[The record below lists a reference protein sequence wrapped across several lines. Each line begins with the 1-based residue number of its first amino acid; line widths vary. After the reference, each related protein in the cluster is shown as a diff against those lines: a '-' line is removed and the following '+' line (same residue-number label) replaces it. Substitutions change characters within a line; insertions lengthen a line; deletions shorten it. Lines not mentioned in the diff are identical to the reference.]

1 MKRLALV
8 EPGST
13 LVVLVC
19 DAGETYLE
27 TVYDDAWLME
37 RGLLNEPAHQR
48 LHRLLAVFEESQ
60 RLAAIDYAR
69 TGT

>member
-1 MKRLALV
+1 MA
-8 EPGST
+8 
-13 LVVLVC
+13 VLVC
-19 DAGETYLE
+19 DAGETYLD

-48 LHRLLAVFEESQ
+48 LHRLLAAFEASQ
-60 RLAAIDYAR
+60 RPATIDHAR